1 MTSSS
6 SKMPAASGGG
16 SGGGGGHTG
25 VVLSSQTPIPSPSIL
40 EATVCNILIVDDE
53 PSNLLAIEAILEPLG
68 QNIVRAASG
77 IEALKHALKMEFCVV
92 LLDVQMPE
100 MDGLETA
107 SLLRKRPKTRDVPI
121 IFLTAISKD
130 KSWVTRGYEAG
141 AVDYLFKPYDPD
153 ALRTK
158 VATFVDLGKKNV
170 AMRALNEALR
180 VGSQRE
186 LAELKLWSERRY
198 QDLADSM
205 PQVVWSSDET
215 GTRIAYHNR
224 RWDDLAANRDEG
236 GDAQTLERDYRV
248 AFSSITHPKDLESFV
263 AGWEDAVRS
272 GDSWEAEIRLGS
284 APVGYR
290 FHLVRAVPRRDDAGA
305 LVGWIGT
312 ATDIDARV
320 RADRALRMLAD
331 ASHSLNS
338 SLEEPR
344 ELEKVLRRALPLLG
358 DGVILDVKRP
368 DEQQHQPQE
377 GMTTAL
383 GSSSPG
389 SRSERFCVT
398 RSGVDRERLSDPRF
412 DLGPAT
418 VVYSGRA
425 EFFLDVD
432 RDIALST
439 PSHAHSHSHSHSHSP
454 PTTST
459 NPPSSFADETIMS
472 AVASS
477 GEVPKSMSANAALAT
492 TPSGRGVEHLRFLKE
507 LGVSAYMCLPL
518 VSRNRTI
525 GTLSFVRF
533 ARTERFEEADTELA
547 GDLARRIAVA
557 IDNAHLHETTERRR
571 EELELANKSKDVF
584 LATLS
589 HELRTPLN
597 AIVGWTDMMK
607 KGTLTGD
614 EIGRAMETIDRNA
627 QALNGLVADLLDV
640 SRIVT
645 GTLKLESKLISV
657 SSVVE
662 AAVTA
667 ARPLFTAREIN
678 LELEAAADG
687 SDRIRGDAGRLRQVI
702 ANLLSN
708 AMKFT
713 PKMGTVTVQVAKVPD
728 AEIVRVTVKDT
739 GEGILPE
746 FLPHVFERF
755 RQEETGRAKGLG
767 LGLAIVKHLVEEHG
781 GKASAA
787 SDGRGKGSA
796 FTIDLPIA
804 VESTQ
809 ESELRE
815 SDGAL
820 ASAEPQGEP
829 DLNGIHI
836 LIVEDDPDGNELVCA
851 ILERYGARVTSAT
864 NAGRALEIL
873 ESEDDRPEVLVS
885 DIGLPDM
892 DGMELIKTVRERP
905 SMARIPAVALTAYAS
920 RQDATKAISAG
931 FDAHVA
937 KPVQPA
943 TLGTVLMRVL
953 ASTRLAS
960 SAA

>member
-1 MTSSS
+1 MAAV
-6 SKMPAASGGG
+6 PA
-16 SGGGGGHTG
+16 T
-25 VVLSSQTPIPSPSIL
+25 LSQTPMPSPSIL
-40 EATVCNILIVDDE
+40 EATICNILIVDDE

-77 IEALKHALKMEFCVV
+77 IEALKHALRMEFCVV

-153 ALRTK
+153 TLRTK
-158 VATFVDLGKKNV
+158 VATFVDLGKKNA

-205 PQVVWSSDET
+205 PQVVWSSDGT

-272 GDSWEAEIRLGS
+272 GESWEAEIRLGS
-284 APVGYR
+284 SSVGFR
-290 FHLVRAVPRRDDAGA
+290 FHLVRAVPRRDDSGA

-331 ASHSLNS
+331 ASHVLNS

-344 ELEKVLRRALPLLG
+344 DLEKVLRRALPLLG

-368 DEQQHQPQE
+368 DEQH
-377 GMTTAL
+377 
-383 GSSSPG
+383 SSPHHHHHPHG
-389 SRSERFCVT
+389 DSTAGGAERVCVT
-398 RSGVDRERLSDPRF
+398 RLGVDRDRLLDPRF

-425 EFFLDVD
+425 EFFLDVE
-432 RDIALST
+432 REMGLSPALT
-439 PSHAHSHSHSHSHSP
+439 PVAPVVEDEVEAEAAP
-454 PTTST
+454 PTTQVV
-459 NPPSSFADETIMS
+459 SSGVVPS
-472 AVASS
+472 AVAA
-477 GEVPKSMSANAALAT
+477 PTSASPPAP
-492 TPSGRGVEHLRFLKE
+492 TPSGRGAEHLRFLNE
-507 LGVSAYMCLPL
+507 LGVSAYMCMPL

-533 ARTERFEEADTELA
+533 SRGEKFEEADTELA

-597 AIVGWTDMMK
+597 AIVGWTDMMQ
-607 KGTLTGD
+607 KGSLNGD
-614 EIGRAMETIDRNA
+614 EISRAMETIDRNA
-627 QALNGLVADLLDV
+627 QALSGLVADLLDV

-645 GTLKLESKLISV
+645 GTLKIESKLVSV

-667 ARPLFTAREIN
+667 ARPLFAARAIN
-678 LELEAAADG
+678 LVLEPTADG
-687 SDRIRGDAGRLRQVI
+687 VSDRIRGDAGRIRQVV

-708 AMKFT
+708 AIKFT
-713 PKMGTVTVQVAKVPD
+713 PKDGTVTVNVAHVVNAD
-728 AEIVRVTVKDT
+728 DGSTAVRIMVRDS
-739 GEGILPE
+739 GEGIAPE

-781 GKASAA
+781 GKATAQSE
-787 SDGRGKGSA
+787 GRGKGA
-796 FTIDLPIA
+796 VFTIDLPLAI
-804 VESTQ
+804 ESAE

-820 ASAEPQGEP
+820 AASEPQGEP
-829 DLNGIHI
+829 NLRGAHI

-864 NAGRALEIL
+864 NASRALEIL
-873 ESEDDRPEVLVS
+873 EESDEGDRPEVLVS

-892 DGMELIKTVRERP
+892 DGMELIKAVRERP
-905 SMARIPAVALTAYAS
+905 AIARIPAVALTAYAS

-937 KPVQPA
+937 KPVQPS
-943 TLGTVLMRVL
+943 TLGTVLMRL
-953 ASTRLAS
+953 LAS
-960 SAA
+960 SSSRLSSSAA